1 MDVWPLRA
9 RLCARP
15 EISPESNSVQTLQ
28 KSFGWDYKPRS
39 LACIYAYM
47 HAKRSEMHVKDHVVM
62 SGFGGLWKHQIN
74 PACTKKCQSLHKSLY
89 KLASKLQL
97 VPKYP
102 NCHKR
107 FLVSQTTYV
116 LTLRCYFSC
125 TRTAEVTAEGHVQLM
140 FGQQVGVREIRIETT
155 KRTKLSNAL
164 WLNIQIKLQGTEP
177 VCVCLCVCVC
187 VCQCVCVRA
196 CVWILVYTSLRAS
209 CS

>member
-1 MDVWPLRA
+1 MGDRYVLGFAPALGFLRSQILC
-9 RLCARP
+9 RLYK
-15 EISPESNSVQTLQ
+15 SPSDETINRGPS
-28 KSFGWDYKPRS
+28 R
-39 LACIYAYM
+39 AYM
-47 HAKRSEMHVKDHVVM
+47 RICMQKRSDMHVKDPVVI

-125 TRTAEVTAEGHVQLM
+125 TRTAEVIAEGHVQLM

-164 WLNIQIKLQGTEP
+164 
-177 VCVCLCVCVC
+177 
-187 VCQCVCVRA
+187 
-196 CVWILVYTSLRAS
+196 
-209 CS
+209 